1 MLRGFHSDENLWNTT
16 GYQAAS
22 WILKKKVDMLI
33 LRKEFGRSVM
43 EAPVTQEELKAEAL
57 RLAPEARA
65 KLAHALLES
74 LEDLSEAEIENLWI
88 EEAIR
93 RDRELDSREVPM
105 RRAEDVL
112 KEARSRLR

>member
-1 MLRGFHSDENLWNTT
+1 MLLPGFYSEGNL
-16 GYQAAS
+16 
-22 WILKKKVDMLI
+22 LKKNDNMLI
-33 LRKEFGRSVM
+33 LRKTGEPVM
-43 EAPVTQEELKAEAL
+43 EVTVSPEELKAEAL

-74 LEDLSEAEIENLWI
+74 LEDLSEAEIEALWI

-93 RDRELDSREVPM
+93 RDKEFDNREVPM